1 MNHSNL
7 SKIPLLYSS
16 PVFAG
21 NTEEILYTKFMLQNG
36 SLFDVRVR
44 NKKPADAL
52 LLIVRHLRS
61 GAKFERKI
69 AILMSRAGTLLKN
82 VV

>member
-1 MNHSNL
+1 MS
-7 SKIPLLYSS
+7 
-16 PVFAG
+16 
-21 NTEEILYTKFMLQNG
+21 QNG